1 MGEKFEGKNII
12 KTKNMSKYL
21 ADTTVLVEMLR
32 GNIAAKQFLES
43 LPEISKVTLV
53 ELIQGC
59 QDKKDLQVVEKAC
72 NFLPQIKIDEAIS
85 NRAIELLKEYRLS
98 HGLLFLDALIAA
110 TCILRKNILVTQN
123 IKDFKF
129 ISGLTLLSQEEAFQ
143 L

>member
-1 MGEKFEGKNII
+1 
-12 KTKNMSKYL
+12 MSRYL

-43 LPEISKVTLV
+43 SPEISKVTLV

-59 QDKKDLQVVEKAC
+59 QDQKDLRAVEKTC
-72 NFLPQIKIDEAIS
+72 DFLPQIKIDGAIS
-85 NRAIELLKEYRLS
+85 DRAVGLLREYHLS

-129 ISGLTLLSQEEAFQ
+129 ISGLAVLSQEEAFTI
-143 L
+143 

>member
-1 MGEKFEGKNII
+1 MR
-12 KTKNMSKYL
+12 YL

-32 GNIAAKQFLES
+32 GNLAAKQFLERS
-43 LPEISKVTLV
+43 PEISKVTLV

-59 QDKKDLQVVEKAC
+59 QDKEDLAAVEKAC
-72 NFLPQIKIDEAIS
+72 SFLPQIKIDETIS
-85 NRAIELLKEYRLS
+85 SRAIELLKEYRLS

-129 ISGLTLLSQEEAFQ
+129 ISGLTVLSQEEAFQ